1 MKRFL
6 VLGVMIILAFP
17 ISSAWAQKEVQL
29 SIATGGG
36 IGGVYYSLG
45 RVMADIYLDTF
56 PVLILRQKR
65 QRVL

>member
-29 SIATGGG
+29 SIATGGDWRSILL
-36 IGGVYYSLG
+36 IGQSNG
-45 RVMADIYLDTF
+45 
-56 PVLILRQKR
+56 
-65 QRVL
+65 

>member
-6 VLGVMIILAFP
+6 VLGVMIILVFP
-17 ISSAWAQKEVQL
+17 ISSAWAQKEVRL
-29 SIATGGG
+29 SMATGG
-36 IGGVYYSLG
+36 IGGVYDSLG

-56 PVLILRQKR
+56 SVLILRQKR

>member
-1 MKRFL
+1 
-6 VLGVMIILAFP
+6 MIILAFP

-29 SIATGGG
+29 SIATGG